1 MREFSVEDRVFVK
14 SSNSSKKISLTY
26 TYSLVLIFV
35 LTIIL
40 YLFFG
45 YYREAIVLIKNFL
58 VSIFSMTILTYIIN
72 LIRKK
77 TSIYDNNILSLAL
90 IIGLF
95 SKSNVCITVIASI
108 LVVVVR
114 LINPKRNL
122 SASLYGILF
131 ILIYEIYFANHIYI
145 STDSYGL
152 IDYIINPNFIS
163 PILTL
168 LSFIYIFLKRAIKY
182 NIVLAYVLTFF
193 FSIFLYL
200 VVNKNNLGDILTA
213 ITISSPLFLVVY
225 MLPDYQM
232 TPTIMETQIIYGVIG
247 GVISTILYI
256 LVPKFGV
263 IMAFICLPLILTIY
277 LEKMSAKIKYNY
289 KLYYGIL
296 LVSFLINILFI
307 FILSII
313 F

>member
-1 MREFSVEDRVFVK
+1 MREFSVKDRVFVK
-14 SSNSSKKISLTY
+14 TNNSSKKISLTY

-95 SKSNVCITVIASI
+95 SKSNVYITIIASI

-163 PILTL
+163 PVLTL
-168 LSFIYIFLKRAIKY
+168 LSFIYIFLKKAIKY

-232 TPTIMETQIIYGVIG
+232 TPAIMETQIIYGVIG

-263 IMAFICLPLILTIY
+263 IMAFICLPLILTNY
-277 LEKMSAKIKYNY
+277 LEKMSAKIKYNL